1 MGVLKLFIMKTNK
14 KIVISIILG
23 VIVIFSLGLFIGTK
37 TVHYDFEAN
46 YIRECELKYW
56 ETKAQLV
63 DEVQNYISTVAPTS
77 DLRACVLVD
86 ACEEYNI
93 EVKFAL
99 AQGELESHFGT
110 KGLASKTNSVWN
122 VGSYDGHYYADIM
135 NIYKYPHPNMS
146 IEPYLKLLYKNY
158 LTHETEE
165 GLLRNFV
172 DHNGNRFA
180 SDKNYEERL
189 RYKYRSIG
197 NNTQIDSL
205 SAQLNYWRI
214 KCNR

>member
-1 MGVLKLFIMKTNK
+1 MKINK
-14 KIVISIILG
+14 KVIATIILG
-23 VIVIFSLGLFIGTK
+23 IIAIFSVGLFTK
-37 TVHYDFEAN
+37 TKITYYDIEAD

-56 ETKAQLV
+56 ETKSQLV
-63 DEVQNYISTVAPTS
+63 DEVQNYINTVAPTS
-77 DLRACVLVD
+77 DLRACVLID
-86 ACEEYNI
+86 ACEKYNI
-93 EVKFAL
+93 EVKFVL

-122 VGSYDGHYYADIM
+122 VGAYDGYYYSNIM
-135 NIYKYPHPNMS
+135 TIHKYPHPNMS
-146 IEPYLKLLYKNY
+146 IEPYLKLLYKKY
-158 LTHETEE
+158 LTYEAEE
-165 GLLRNFV
+165 GLLKNFV

-189 RYKYRSIG
+189 RYKYKYIS

-205 SAQLNYWRI
+205 NSQLNYWKV

>member
-1 MGVLKLFIMKTNK
+1 MKKNITFIIALVL
-14 KIVISIILG
+14 G
-23 VIVIFSLGLFIGTK
+23 IFAIFGIGLYSGTRL
-37 TVHYDFEAN
+37 VHYDYETN
-46 YIRECELKYW
+46 QIKEYELKYW
-56 ETKAQLV
+56 DTKAQLV
-63 DEVQNYISTVAPTS
+63 DEVQNYINTVAPTS
-77 DLRACVLVD
+77 DLRACVLID
-86 ACEEYNI
+86 ACEKYNI

-122 VGSYDGHYYADIM
+122 VGAYDGYYYSNIM
-135 NIYKYPHPNMS
+135 TIHKYPHPNMS
-146 IEPYLKLLYKNY
+146 IEPYLKLLYKKY
-158 LTHETEE
+158 LTYEAEE
-165 GLLRNFV
+165 GLLKNFV

-189 RYKYRSIG
+189 RYKYKYIS

-205 SAQLNYWRI
+205 NSQLNYWRV

>member
-1 MGVLKLFIMKTNK
+1 MKINEKIM
-14 KIVISIILG
+14 IPIILG
-23 VIVIFSLGLFIGTK
+23 IIVICNVVLFVRDK
-37 TVHYDFEAN
+37 TVHHDFEIDQLKE
-46 YIRECELKYW
+46 YELKYW
-56 ETKAQLV
+56 KTKAQLV
-63 DEVQNYISTVAPTS
+63 DEVQNYINTVAPTS
-77 DLRACVLVD
+77 NLRACILVD
-86 ACEEYNI
+86 ACEKYNI

-99 AQGELESHFGT
+99 AQGEIESHFGT

-122 VGSYDGHYYADIM
+122 VGAYDDHFYSKIM
-135 NIYKYPHPNMS
+135 GTYKYSHPNES
-146 IEPYLKLLYKNY
+146 IEPYLKLLYEKY
-158 LTHETEE
+158 LTNEVEE

-189 RYKYRSIG
+189 KYKYKYIG

-205 SAQLNYWRI
+205 TTQLQYWAV

>member
-1 MGVLKLFIMKTNK
+1 MKINEKIM
-14 KIVISIILG
+14 IPIILG
-23 VIVIFSLGLFIGTK
+23 IIVICNVVLFVRDK
-37 TVHYDFEAN
+37 TVHHDFEIDQLKE
-46 YIRECELKYW
+46 YELKYW
-56 ETKAQLV
+56 KTKAQLV
-63 DEVQNYISTVAPTS
+63 DEVQNYINTVAPTS
-77 DLRACVLVD
+77 NLRACILVD
-86 ACEEYNI
+86 ACEKYNI

-99 AQGELESHFGT
+99 AQGEIESHFGT

-122 VGSYDGHYYADIM
+122 VGAYDDHFYSKIM
-135 NIYKYPHPNMS
+135 GTYKYSHPNES
-146 IEPYLKLLYKNY
+146 IEPYLKLLYEKY
-158 LTHETEE
+158 LTNEVEE

-189 RYKYRSIG
+189 KYKYKYIG

-205 SAQLNYWRI
+205 TTQLQYWAI

>member
-1 MGVLKLFIMKTNK
+1 MKINEKIM
-14 KIVISIILG
+14 IPIILG
-23 VIVIFSLGLFIGTK
+23 IIVICNVVLFVRDK
-37 TVHYDFEAN
+37 TVHHDFVIDQLKE
-46 YIRECELKYW
+46 YELKYW

-63 DEVQNYISTVAPTS
+63 DEVQNYINTVAPTS
-77 DLRACVLVD
+77 NLRACILVD
-86 ACEEYNI
+86 ACEKYNI

-99 AQGELESHFGT
+99 AQGEIESHFGT

-122 VGSYDGHYYADIM
+122 VGAYDDHFYSKIM
-135 NIYKYPHPNMS
+135 GTYKYSHPNES
-146 IEPYLKLLYKNY
+146 IEPYLKLLYEKY
-158 LTHETEE
+158 LTNEVEE

-189 RYKYRSIG
+189 KYKYKYIG

-205 SAQLNYWRI
+205 TTQLQYWAV

>member
-1 MGVLKLFIMKTNK
+1 MKINEKIM
-14 KIVISIILG
+14 IPIILG
-23 VIVIFSLGLFIGTK
+23 IVVICNVILFVRNK
-37 TVHYDFEAN
+37 TIHHDFEIDQLKE
-46 YIRECELKYW
+46 YELKYW
-56 ETKAQLV
+56 ETKVQLV
-63 DEVQNYISTVAPTS
+63 DEVQNYINTVAPTS
-77 DLRACVLVD
+77 NLRACILVD
-86 ACEEYNI
+86 ACEKYNI

-122 VGSYDGHYYADIM
+122 VGAYDGHFYSKIM
-135 NIYKYPHPNMS
+135 GTYKYSHPNES
-146 IEPYLKLLYKNY
+146 IEPYLKLLYEKY
-158 LTHETEE
+158 LTHEVEE

-189 RYKYRSIG
+189 RYKYKYIS

-205 SAQLNYWRI
+205 NSQLNYWRV

>member
-1 MGVLKLFIMKTNK
+1 MKINS

-23 VIVIFSLGLFIGTK
+23 IIVIFNIGLFIGTK
-37 TVHYDFEAN
+37 IVHYDFESN
-46 YIRECELKYW
+46 QLREYELKYY
-56 ETKAQLV
+56 ETKSQLV
-63 DEVQNYISTVAPTS
+63 DEVQNYINTVAPTS

-86 ACEEYNI
+86 ACEKYNI
-93 EVKFAL
+93 EVKFVL

-122 VGSYDGHYYADIM
+122 VGAYDGYYYSNIM
-135 NIYKYPHPNMS
+135 TIHKYPHPNMS
-146 IEPYLKLLYKNY
+146 IEPYLKLLYKKY
-158 LTHETEE
+158 LTYETEV

-172 DHNGNRFA
+172 DHDGNRFA

-189 RYKYRSIG
+189 SYKYKYIG
-197 NNTQIDSL
+197 NNTRIDSL
-205 SAQLNYWRI
+205 SSQLNYWRI

>member
-1 MGVLKLFIMKTNK
+1 MKINEKIM
-14 KIVISIILG
+14 IPIILG
-23 VIVIFSLGLFIGTK
+23 IIVICNVILFVRNK
-37 TVHYDFEAN
+37 TIHHDFEIDQLKE
-46 YIRECELKYW
+46 YELKYW

-63 DEVQNYISTVAPTS
+63 NEVQNYINTVAPTS
-77 DLRACVLVD
+77 NLRACVLVD
-86 ACEEYNI
+86 ACEKYSI

-122 VGSYDGHYYADIM
+122 VGAYDGHFYSKIM
-135 NIYKYPHPNMS
+135 GTYKYSHPNES
-146 IEPYLKLLYKNY
+146 IEPYLKLLYEKY
-158 LTHETEE
+158 LTNEVEE

-189 RYKYRSIG
+189 KYKYKYIS

-205 SAQLNYWRI
+205 TTQLQYWAV